1 MSKLT
6 LILLLILVVLVLLQ
20 LILLYFRQ
28 LNRLVTPEDDQ
39 EKSTFHIINFITY
52 LPLLLILIA
61 VLWYFI
67 QRNGWES
74 HAMQWLNL
82 LVRWTHVIIGIGWIG
97 ASFYFVFLENSL
109 NRTENLRDE
118 LAGNLWAIHG
128 GGIYYLEKYKT
139 TPKEFP
145 KKLHWFK
152 YEAYFTW
159 VTGFIL
165 LIIVYYSNAR
175 LYMIDAQVFNISP
188 AMAIVIGIG
197 TLLLGWFIYDGLCKS
212 KLIQSPILFTAVG
225 FFLTVVLSYI
235 LTQLLSSRAAY
246 IHIGSMLGTIMAANV
261 FMVIIPSQKAF
272 VKAAK
277 EGKTV
282 DPILGKKAGLRSL
295 HNNYLTLPVIF
306 VMISNHY
313 PSTWGNQYNWAI
325 LAGLFLASAVL
336 KHYLNLLEQ
345 GQKMNWIL
353 PLVVLT
359 VIVLAYVTAPPS
371 PNNSMAAGEQVSY
384 TELQQIFQKR
394 CISCHSEKPTDPVW
408 TSAPLG
414 IKFDTP
420 DQIKIMAERI
430 MVRVVVTK
438 TMPQGNTTKI
448 TDEEREKIRLWIE
461 QGATI
466 E

>member
-6 LILLLILVVLVLLQ
+6 LILLLVVAVLGLLQ
-20 LILLYFRQ
+20 LTLIHFRRV
-28 LNRLVTPEDDQ
+28 NRVMTENDQ
-39 EKSTFHIINFITY
+39 PKSNFHMVNFITY
-52 LPLLLILIA
+52 LPIILISLA
-61 VLWYFI
+61 LLWYFI

-82 LVRWTHVIIGIGWIG
+82 LTRWIHVIIGIGWIG

-159 VTGFIL
+159 ITGFML
-165 LIIVYYSNAR
+165 LLIVYYSNAR
-175 LYMIDAQVFNISP
+175 LYMIDPQVMDISP
-188 AMAIVIGIG
+188 AVSVAIGIG
-197 TLLLGWFIYDGLCKS
+197 SLLLGWIIYDTLCKS
-212 KLIQSPILFTAVG
+212 KLIQRPVPFALVG
-225 FFLTVVLSYI
+225 FLLTVFLSFI
-235 LTQLLSSRAAY
+235 LTELLSSRAAY

-282 DPILGKKAGLRSL
+282 NPELGKKAGLRSL
-295 HNNYLTLPVIF
+295 HNNYLTLPVVF
-306 VMISNHY
+306 VMISNHF

-325 LAGLFLASAVL
+325 LAGLFLASAIL
-336 KHYLNLLEQ
+336 RHYLNLLEQ
-345 GQKMNWIL
+345 GQKMTWIL
-353 PLVVLT
+353 PIVVVSIL
-359 VIVLAYVTAPPS
+359 VLAYVTAPPS
-371 PNNSMAAGEQVSY
+371 SKNSMMEGEQVSY
-384 TELQQIFQKR
+384 TELQQIIQKR
-394 CISCHSEKPTDPVW
+394 CISCHSENPTDPVW
-408 TSAPLG
+408 ALAPLG

-420 DQIKIMAERI
+420 DQIQRMAERI

-448 TDEEREKIRLWIE
+448 TDEERDKIRLWIE
-461 QGATI
+461 QGANI